1 MKLQLKSNTNGKR
14 QANWLIKV
22 ELTHIRSEMGY
33 GNIIEVY
40 IRSYC
45 SQSGYDWC
53 VYFFSFNFDVSEQ
66 ICVGF
71 LLTIDPI
78 RLLNNI
84 RQKRI
89 QLAAHAFTL
98 CCILYGRFMLNKI
111 ERKIV

>member
-1 MKLQLKSNTNGKR
+1 MAISLKSTF
-14 QANWLIKV
+14 
-22 ELTHIRSEMGY
+22 
-33 GNIIEVY
+33 EV
-40 IRSYC
+40 IALN
-45 SQSGYDWC
+45 QVMIG
-53 VYFFSFNFDVSEQ
+53 VFTFFSFNFDVSEQ

-98 CCILYGRFMLNKI
+98 RCILYCRFMLNKI